1 MEMNGQF
8 SHRETLLPE
17 DETSGNGNVSYREI
31 LSKRRTETK
40 TKENVLKKNGKK
52 NKTYLKSEV

>member
-8 SHRETLLPE
+8 SHRETFLPE